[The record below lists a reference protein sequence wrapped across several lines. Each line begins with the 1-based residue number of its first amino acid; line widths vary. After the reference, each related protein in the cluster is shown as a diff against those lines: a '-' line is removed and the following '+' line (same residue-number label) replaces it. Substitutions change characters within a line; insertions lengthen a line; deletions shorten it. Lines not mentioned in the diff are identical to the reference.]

1 MIIIIITIKNI
12 LHHCFL
18 PFCVKYLQRESVWT
32 TIKKLIRITSHDF
45 GMIETKSL
53 TKIRS

>member
-1 MIIIIITIKNI
+1 MIIIIIIMIIKFYTIVSS
-12 LHHCFL
+12 FL
-18 PFCVKYLQRESVWT
+18 CKISSVR
-32 TIKKLIRITSHDF
+32 ISLDNNKKTMRITSHAF